1 MVAQG
6 KKTIA
11 LGSYIASVV
20 DQGPHPM
27 MDQDAST
34 PQHLTFWAMV

>member
-1 MVAQG
+1 
-6 KKTIA
+6 
-11 LGSYIASVV
+11 V